1 MLFLIHILHPPKK
14 RNHSNVKQR
23 SLKSEQSVFSLKS
36 SVAMKKGATSV
47 CHEGDPLKQ
56 EMGLFLVSVAL
67 RLFVG

>member
-1 MLFLIHILHPPKK
+1 MLFSYTYIASTEEKK
-14 RNHSNVKQR
+14 SQQR
-23 SLKSEQSVFSLKS
+23 YLKSEQSVFSLKS
-36 SVAMKKGATSV
+36 SVAKKKGATSV